1 MDGTGTEGGRRGAW
15 RDTGPLCSREEGIR
29 MGGAL
34 FQFSLVNGGV
44 GGGGVR
50 PGCAGR
56 TRLCREARW
65 RTEPPRS
72 KLACFAWSWSTEAA
86 VVWPLG
92 PLDGAGGAPRVTVF
106 RKPRPEGPG
115 RQPGPGSEC
124 LTGSQGGVHCV
135 FVCISKTLYFFLGNF
150 FLTGLDGL
158 F

>member
-1 MDGTGTEGGRRGAW
+1 MGQGRDCSSRPRLGPRNPDCELIPETVDGG
-15 RDTGPLCSREEGIR
+15 CSLPVQPRKWGC
-29 MGGAL
+29 GW
-34 FQFSLVNGGV
+34 
-44 GGGGVR
+44 GGVR